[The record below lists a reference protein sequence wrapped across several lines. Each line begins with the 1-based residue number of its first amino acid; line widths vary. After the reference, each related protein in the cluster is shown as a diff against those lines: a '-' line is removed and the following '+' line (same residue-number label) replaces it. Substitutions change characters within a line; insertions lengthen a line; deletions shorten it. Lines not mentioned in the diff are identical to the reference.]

1 MGKGGGKYKKTHQK
15 TKGANSDSSQVGSQQ
30 SSPDATLQKQEHAA
44 EQNGNGV
51 DPEAATA
58 EQQTADEQRAQVP
71 AAAQAGPDVK
81 QENGD
86 QAAPAKAE
94 AKESALKKRVQRL
107 KDQCR
112 QLTDEVSALKA
123 CLEEERELSEAA
135 LKDQSAL
142 ELWAMC
148 STAASVLF
156 LGVAVFSFSRSR

>member
-51 DPEAATA
+51 DPEAAT